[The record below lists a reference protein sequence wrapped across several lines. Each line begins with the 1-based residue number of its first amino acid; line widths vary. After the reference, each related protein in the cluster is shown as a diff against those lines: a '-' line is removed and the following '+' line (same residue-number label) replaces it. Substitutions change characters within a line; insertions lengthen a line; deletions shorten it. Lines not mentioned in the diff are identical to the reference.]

1 MKETIY
7 LLIFLF
13 LLLIFHDL
21 CMNIKEGLENKDRVE
36 SKCPKEA
43 ELLKKADKKIK
54 ELEYKINN
62 LEDI

>member
-21 CMNIKEGLENKDRVE
+21 CMNIKEGMTTAEKCEN
-36 SKCPKEA
+36 EA
-43 ELLKKADKKIK
+43 KLLNKANLKIK
-54 ELEYKINN
+54 EMERQIRKLEYEN
-62 LEDI
+62 